1 MQPGQSKIKMQITTA
16 SLMKYEA
23 KNYHKT
29 QGIGTYNTQQDH
41 IWKKN
46 LTGVGKPFS
55 DIHDQ
60 VFEKINCPFQME
72 MKK

>member
-1 MQPGQSKIKMQITTA
+1 MQPGQSKIMMKITTA

-29 QGIGTYNTQQDH
+29 QGVSTYNTQQDH
-41 IWKKN
+41 IWTKN
-46 LTGVGKPFS
+46 LTEVGKQFS
-55 DIHDQ
+55 DIHEH
-60 VFEKINCPFQME
+60 VFKKINCPFQME